1 MTLIREICNANVKFL
16 DLRKEYETRK
26 TKLETDI
33 VATGRDRESEKQK
46 RAEMQREY
54 ETMKREVEDKSK
66 KLVDATKQVR
76 KLEQSLKVENAT
88 SDKLQVRPSFT

>member
-1 MTLIREICNANVKFL
+1 
-16 DLRKEYETRK
+16 LRKEYEARK

-33 VATGRDRESEKQK
+33 VAIERDRESEKQK
-46 RAEMQREY
+46 RMQMQRDY
-54 ETMKREVEDKSK
+54 ESMKHEVEDKSK

-88 SDKLQVRPSFT
+88 SDKLQVRPRRFY

>member
-1 MTLIREICNANVKFL
+1 MFL
-16 DLRKEYETRK
+16 DLRKEYEARK

-33 VATGRDRESEKQK
+33 VAIERDRENEKQK
-46 RAEMQREY
+46 RAGMQRDY
-54 ETMKREVEDKSK
+54 ETMKHEVEDKSK

-88 SDKLQVRPSFT
+88 SDKLQVRAN